1 VLPYFSRCPHGD
13 QQMSPISVRAYHD
26 MDVLWLLLCLL
37 VDVLVALLAA
47 SLDDRLGVVTV
58 DFV

>member
-1 VLPYFSRCPHGD
+1 
-13 QQMSPISVRAYHD
+13 MSPISVQAYHG
-26 MDVLWLLLCLL
+26 MDVLWLLLCLP

-47 SLDDRLGVVTV
+47 SLDDGLEVVTI